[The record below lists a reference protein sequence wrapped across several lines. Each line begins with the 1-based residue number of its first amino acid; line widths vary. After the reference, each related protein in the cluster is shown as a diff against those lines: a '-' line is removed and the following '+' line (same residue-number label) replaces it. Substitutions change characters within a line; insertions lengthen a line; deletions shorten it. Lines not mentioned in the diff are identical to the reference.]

1 MQEKSGS
8 SKPLKR
14 VPDGVKVT
22 QSGQIFTIN
31 NLEPSDKGRYSCKV
45 QSTVLTIEQIYIV
58 TYGSTQ
64 GNHSVLIVIIVYKS
78 LIKSIEHSQSP
89 VECKAKK

>member
-8 SKPLKR
+8 SKLYER

-31 NLEPSDKGRYSCKV
+31 NLETSDKGRYSCKV
-45 QSTVLTIEQIYIV
+45 QSTVLTIEQLYIV
-58 TYGSTQ
+58 THGSTQ
-64 GNHSVLIVIIVYKS
+64 GNHSVFVLI
-78 LIKSIEHSQSP
+78 LFL
-89 VECKAKK
+89 